1 MHETG
6 TSTALLS
13 DDPLRDEIR
22 KRVSARKY
30 DLWFRSARL
39 MTTDDATANVA
50 VGNAFQAAWIR
61 SHYDEIVREAVQAVT
76 GRELDVA
83 YQVDSQEE
91 SSGDSAK
98 ESASEGAAPAAAPA
112 SASDPGEPARPRSVA
127 DDNRSFFHSHS
138 DVALND
144 KYSFDSFIVGPS
156 NRLAHAAAL
165 AVADAPAG
173 SYNPLFLHG
182 NVGLGKTHLLQAIC
196 HKALSAERP
205 LRVLYLSS
213 ETFVNQF
220 IRAVEKGDLPR
231 FRYTYRNVDIL
242 LIDDIHLLAHK
253 ERTQEEFFH
262 TFNTLYNDQKQIV
275 LSSDSPP
282 SEIPS
287 LRERLVSRFEWGLVA
302 EIDPPGFETRQAILR
317 AKAADRGVELPED
330 VLAYLAE
337 NIDRNIRE
345 LEGAVTKVVGYSE
358 LVDQVIDIDL
368 ARKALGHA
376 APSSLQPMTAFDR
389 IIDVVCKQF
398 DVRESDLYGRRRTQS
413 IAHPRQVAMWLAR
426 QLTRLS
432 LEEIG
437 GRFGGRDHS
446 TVLYAVR
453 KVESQ
458 HEKDDASRQLLDD
471 LVARCRQ

>member
-1 MHETG
+1 MVRLEVRIEPGTGASMHETG
-6 TSTALLS
+6 TATLVS

-22 KRVSARKY
+22 KLVSARKF
-30 DLWFRSARL
+30 DLWFRSTRLLAR
-39 MTTDDATANVA
+39 DDATARVA
-50 VGNAFQAAWIR
+50 VGNAFQANWIR
-61 SHYDEIVREAVQAVT
+61 THYDPIVRRAVETVT
-76 GRELDVA
+76 GHSLDVS
-83 YQVDSQEE
+83 YEVDAEIAPTPGS
-91 SSGDSAK
+91 DSEAA
-98 ESASEGAAPAAAPA
+98 EGSAPSASPVPAQEAPPE
-112 SASDPGEPARPRSVA
+112 SPPRSVA

-138 DVALND
+138 DIALND
-144 KYSFDSFIVGPS
+144 KYTFDNYIVGPS
-156 NRLAHAAAL
+156 NGLAHAAAL

-205 LRVLYLSS
+205 LQVLYLSS

-287 LRERLVSRFEWGLVA
+287 LKERLISRFKWGLVA

-317 AKAADRGVELPED
+317 AKAADREVDLPED
-330 VLAYLAE
+330 VLTYLAE
-337 NIDRNIRE
+337 HIDRNIRE
-345 LEGAVTKVVGYSE
+345 LEGAVIAIKARAA
-358 LVDQVIDIDL
+358 LVDSPIDIHL
-368 ARKALGHA
+368 ALRALGQ
-376 APSSLQPMTAFDR
+376 AP
-389 IIDVVCKQF
+389 
-398 DVRESDLYGRRRTQS
+398 
-413 IAHPRQVAMWLAR
+413 
-426 QLTRLS
+426 LS
-432 LEEIG
+432 
-437 GRFGGRDHS
+437 
-446 TVLYAVR
+446 
-453 KVESQ
+453 
-458 HEKDDASRQLLDD
+458 
-471 LVARCRQ
+471 